1 MVKEKGKEN
10 NPTISGIR
18 TQVLAS
24 RCATQLLWP
33 PLLPIIIIYY
43 NSIGP
48 NRLYWLY
55 DYVQR
60 QRIQREINY
69 NLHCNN
75 QVKVFLHLY
84 QTFCWY
90 FVHTHPHAH
99 TERPF
104 LDCIGPAKKSN
115 QNIDLR
121 VAFPDF
127 YRYLSPRR
135 KSDDKK
141 ATSNRKLKSKK
152 SHFIQFGRL

>member
-1 MVKEKGKEN
+1 MGKEEGKEN

-18 TQVLAS
+18 TQVLGS
-24 RCATQLLWP
+24 RCGAQLLWP

-48 NRLYWLY
+48 NRLHWLY

-60 QRIQREINY
+60 QRTQREINY

-75 QVKVFLHLY
+75 KVKVFLHLY

-90 FVHTHPHAH
+90 FVHTHRDH
-99 TERPF
+99 F
-104 LDCIGPAKKSN
+104 LIALAQQKKSN

-135 KSDDKK
+135 KSEDKK
-141 ATSNRKLKSKK
+141 ATSNRKLRSKK
-152 SHFIQFGRL
+152 SHFIQFWQL